1 MRLRRETGDF
11 QIVLN
16 AEGKF
21 ETRKGLKAEQFVGE
35 IIKTADGKFVVV
47 TLVEELEAAISLND
61 GDFTYN
67 PVTGIVAAKAEVEEG

>member
-35 IIKTADGKFVVV
+35 IIKTAAGKFVVV
-47 TLVEELEAAISLND
+47 TLVEESDAAISLND

-67 PVTGIVAAKAEVEEG
+67 PTTGIISAKTTVSES